1 LAEEILEKIKGG
13 ATFEEMAAVYSQDS
27 RRAQGGSWD
36 WERTAVLRQEFKDA
50 AAALQPGQT
59 SAVIDAPEAC
69 YIMQLEDRKAAHV
82 RPLNEVRQ
90 EIEDILLRAERQR
103 LQDQWIERLKK
114 KTFVR
119 YF

>member
-1 LAEEILEKIKGG
+1 MSE
-13 ATFEEMAAVYSQDS
+13 
-27 RRAQGGSWD
+27 
-36 WERTAVLRQEFKDA
+36 
-50 AAALQPGQT
+50 
-59 SAVIDAPEAC
+59 VIDAPEAC
-69 YIMQLEDRKAAHV
+69 YLMQLEDRKPAHI
-82 RPLNEVRQ
+82 RSLSEVRQ